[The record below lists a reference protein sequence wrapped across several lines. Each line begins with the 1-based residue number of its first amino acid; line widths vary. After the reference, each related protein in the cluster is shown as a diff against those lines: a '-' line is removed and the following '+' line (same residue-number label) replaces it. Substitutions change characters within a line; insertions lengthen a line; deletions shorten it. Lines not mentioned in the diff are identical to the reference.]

1 MINQKLIEGLTDQFS
16 QLMSGQ
22 AALPGQEAMK
32 QQISAILQGT
42 FNRMDLVT
50 RDEFDAQALVLQR
63 TREKLDALEQQLAEL
78 ETAVAQQG
86 KQDS

>member
-1 MINQKLIEGLTDQFS
+1 MINQKLIEGLTEQFS

-22 AALPGQEAMK
+22 GALPGQEAMK

-63 TREKLDALEQQLAEL
+63 TREKLDALEQQIATL
-78 ETAVAQQG
+78 ETAMEQQG